1 MSEENVALQHRVI
14 DDFNR
19 RDLDAYLALVDPEV
33 EFTPYE
39 VSVQG
44 GDPYRGHAGVRKWWK
59 DSFAV
64 LLEVRAEVYEVR
76 DLGSITLV
84 RGCLR
89 GRGAESRAAFERTM
103 WLVAEWRTRKIV
115 WWGAFASEAEALEA
129 AGLSE

>member
-1 MSEENVALQHRVI
+1 MSQENVELQHRVI

-19 RDLDAYLALVDPEV
+19 RDLDAYLALVDPDV

-44 GDPYRGHAGVRKWWK
+44 GDPYRGHDGVRKWWR

-64 LLEVRAEVYEVR
+64 LTDLTAEVYEVR

-84 RGCLR
+84 WGCLR
-89 GRGAESRAAFERTM
+89 GQGAESGAAFERTM

-115 WWGAFASEAEALEA
+115 WWGAFGSEADALEA